1 MAQVRP
7 DPADDRNEIR
17 QDTDDL
23 LQNIPTNDYSLL
35 SGSIAS
41 DLLNEAGANFTAE
54 QSEPNP
60 LLTGALSAAL
70 PMTIAVPD
78 ADNNRLQITLLINPT
93 SLNHNKTSSVSANYT
108 RRGFITQVWG
118 PSQDLLTS
126 NGTTAAFMVDGVGLT
141 AVNRKRSFGYQN
153 FLALF
158 MAYRNNGYQLLD
170 PTQTSLIT
178 RVINVIHG
186 VEISYDGQIF
196 MGHFNNFTLDEA
208 ADKPFLFDYNFEFVV
223 SSLSSIYDEVR
234 GHFAPMPR
242 DGEAPVKNPRLLAD
256 LTTS

>member
-7 DPADDRNEIR
+7 VPADDRNEIR

-93 SLNHNKTSSVSANYT
+93 SLNHNKTSSVFANYT

-118 PSQDLLTS
+118 PKSGPSDLEWY
-126 NGTTAAFMVDGVGLT
+126 NGRFYG
-141 AVNRKRSFGYQN
+141 RWSRS
-153 FLALF
+153 
-158 MAYRNNGYQLLD
+158 
-170 PTQTSLIT
+170 
-178 RVINVIHG
+178 HC
-186 VEISYDGQIF
+186 
-196 MGHFNNFTLDEA
+196 
-208 ADKPFLFDYNFEFVV
+208 
-223 SSLSSIYDEVR
+223 
-234 GHFAPMPR
+234 
-242 DGEAPVKNPRLLAD
+242 GE
-256 LTTS
+256 S